1 VQYFLDYQNV
11 NVMKPVYKEDATK
24 AIQDIMANMENKN
37 IATGQSWITDRKQ
50 ELIQKMKEDTDNKEY
65 PIMFNALIIMLISVC
80 LYHIFVNGTFIL
92 VALLLL
98 GIVYYIFVQKKLKN
112 AILKLQNDQRNIDDY
127 MMDGYLI
134 KDSRFT
140 AVKFAFLIFF
150 PFISFLTLGILEDTT
165 TTLPLWQNLLVAFG
179 ISSVAWF
186 IFFSDDQS
194 HLESLESEINGLIA
208 LGSQS

>member
-1 VQYFLDYQNV
+1 MHYFLDYQNV

-37 IATGQSWITDRKQ
+37 IAAGQSWIMDRKQ

-80 LYHIFVNGTFIL
+80 IYHIFINGMVVL
-92 VALLLL
+92 VALMLL

-112 AILKLQNDQRNIDDY
+112 AILKLRDDQRNIDDY
-127 MMDGYLI
+127 MMDGYMI

-140 AVKFAFLIFF
+140 AVKFAFLTFF
-150 PFISFLTLGILEDTT
+150 PFICYLALRILEDSTN
-165 TTLPLWQNLLVAFG
+165 TLPVWQNLLIAFG

-194 HLESLESEINGLIA
+194 NLESLESEINGLIA
-208 LGSQS
+208 LGSES